1 MHKMKTLMTV
11 KAALSAGLVAM
22 ILSGCVTDSVGTK
35 TLAGGVVGAGVGGLL
50 GSKLGGGK
58 GQMAAIAA
66 GTLAGALF
74 GKSIGESLDR
84 ADRQYAGRAERRAES
99 APIGQT
105 ISWNN
110 PDSGHSGTVTPTRD
124 GINNGT
130 GEYCREYHTE
140 IYVGGKLEDAYGTSC
155 RQPDGTWQIVSA
167 K

>member
-1 MHKMKTLMTV
+1 MNIFLKL
-11 KAALSAGLVAM
+11 KAVLAVGLVAVLM
-22 ILSGCVTDSVGTK
+22 SGCVSDSMGNK
-35 TLAGGVVGAGVGGLL
+35 TLAGGVIGAGVGGLL

-66 GTLAGALF
+66 GTLAGALL
-74 GKSIGESLDR
+74 GKNIGESLDR
-84 ADRQYAGRAERRAES
+84 ADRMRIGQAQNRAEK

-110 PDSGHSGTVTPTRD
+110 PDSGNSGSVTPTRD
-124 GINNGT
+124 GINSQT

-155 RQPDGTWQIVSA
+155 RRPDGSWEIVSA
-167 K
+167 Q